1 VKNPKTINLEENLR
15 GTERSDGT
23 KLSESEVGRLSLY
36 YDLVLKWNPRLNL
49 TTVTSPSDFVERHLG
64 ESEFAAGKILDAI
77 DEVWDLGTGLGIPGI
92 PIAIFRPDLEVKLVE
107 SNRAK
112 AIFLEEAVSVLQL
125 ANVEV
130 VRKRIES
137 LAELP
142 ELACLTLRAVEQME
156 KVLLDVLSIGAVSS
170 QILLFGNRATESLL
184 RDLAGREGRIIS
196 SVLPGSDRRLL
207 IEFIRFT

>member
-15 GTERSDGT
+15 CTERSDGT

-49 TTVTSPSDFVERHLG
+49 TTVTRPSDFVDRHIG
-64 ESEFAAGKILDAI
+64 ESEFAAGKILDSI

-112 AIFLEEAVSVLQL
+112 AIFLEEAVSELQL
-125 ANVEV
+125 LNVEV

-137 LAELP
+137 LGELP

-156 KVLLDVLSIGAVSS
+156 KVLLDVLNIGSVSS
-170 QILLFGNRATESLL
+170 QILLFGNRETESLL
-184 RDLAGREGRIIS
+184 RDLAGREGRITS
-196 SVLPGSDRRLL
+196 SLLLGSDRRLL